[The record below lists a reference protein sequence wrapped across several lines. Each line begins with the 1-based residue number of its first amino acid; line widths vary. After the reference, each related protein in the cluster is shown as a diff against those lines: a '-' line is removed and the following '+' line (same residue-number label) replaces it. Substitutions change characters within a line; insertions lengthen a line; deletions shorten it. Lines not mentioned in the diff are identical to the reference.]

1 MQPQVNSG
9 RKGKKARQKERKQ
22 VSRSGRQYS
31 VAIQQCLGCSFS
43 CSTYVRSMTAAHL
56 RCAAH
61 FHPAA
66 QGHLRDTVQASLS
79 SELQP
84 CHLPEGSLPTARGP
98 QQQSIPEACTM
109 PASCSA
115 RQEQQPEA
123 LPSGGGEALPA
134 LLQQSS
140 LEQCQ
145 ASSVEQ
151 GAPTSHVDLPCDAAA
166 GSVSPAHAPACESA
180 PGLPVPGGSEC
191 VVCWEAG
198 ADLVFQPCGHA
209 CACSGCAALFLTGC
223 APCPMCRMTVQSGIA
238 LNN

>member
-1 MQPQVNSG
+1 MGIQQHACQIS
-9 RKGKKARQKERKQ
+9 
-22 VSRSGRQYS
+22 SRSM
-31 VAIQQCLGCSFS
+31 
-43 CSTYVRSMTAAHL
+43 YVRSMTAADL

-61 FHPAA
+61 VQSAA
-66 QGHLRDTVQASLS
+66 RGHIRDTVQASSS
-79 SELQP
+79 SEVQTPYLP
-84 CHLPEGSLPTARGP
+84 DDSLPEASGP
-98 QQQSIPEACTM
+98 QQQSMAEACTM

-115 RQEQQPEA
+115 RQVQQPEA
-123 LPSGGGEALPA
+123 QSSGGAEALPD

-151 GAPTSHVDLPCDAAA
+151 GAPTSHDDLPRDAAA
-166 GSVSPAHAPACESA
+166 GSVSPAHAPACMSA
-180 PGLPVPGGSEC
+180 PGLHLPGGSEC
-191 VVCWEAG
+191 AVCWEAG